1 MQVFRRSTW
10 KRKTRIQHL
19 SQTAFQRPREAGGQW
34 SVCPEPEQQ
43 SIPQGNPARLAAAG
57 LPLQSRPC
65 PAPHHPQGWPPALS
79 SHLTRTAAQQ
89 CGAKPV
95 EAVPRASRAS
105 LGSFSQPL
113 SECGSFR
120 GSRSPSPSCGW
131 ESAWPSPAPSLP
143 RLKSGVCRCVPER
156 MGPFQARPRS
166 LQNSVPGQTFCF
178 PAGSARVAVGTRAP
192 SGARHE
198 VRPRQQPNS
207 RGRTS
212 LCGVTRSLGQFP
224 PTLTHRPLTE
234 GAEPHGGARA
244 VYYLGHCAR
253 ILEN

>member
-1 MQVFRRSTW
+1 MPSTPSSPGLASCPQLPPNPDGSPAVWSQACGGSAARFSCFSGFVFSAAVRMWQLQR
-10 KRKTRIQHL
+10 L
-19 SQTAFQRPREAGGQW
+19 SVT
-34 SVCPEPEQQ
+34 V
-43 SIPQGNPARLAAAG
+43 SILRVGVSL
-57 LPLQSRPC
+57 
-65 PAPHHPQGWPPALS
+65 
-79 SHLTRTAAQQ
+79 
-89 CGAKPV
+89 AKPC
-95 EAVPRASRAS
+95 AQS
-105 LGSFSQPL
+105 
-113 SECGSFR
+113 
-120 GSRSPSPSCGW
+120 
-131 ESAWPSPAPSLP
+131 P

-234 GAEPHGGARA
+234 GAEPHGGTRA